1 MTNKKSKINW
11 LLTAMLLVAAMLM
24 PSVASAAIIPF
35 KPSIGDGSSSNPYQ
49 ISSAEH
55 LYWFAGLVNG
65 TLSGVTKNPAA
76 CAKLMDNIT
85 VNKSVLKSDGTI
97 NSSQVPLFTAWT
109 PIGYYNSS
117 TDNVI
122 YTGTFDGNGKI
133 ISGLYYEDDSKMYI
147 GLFGY
152 SSGTIKNVGVI
163 DTYFHCNSDL
173 GGICGYNLGTVS
185 LCYSKSYLYGKTY
198 NVGGVCGVNYINATI
213 TNCYHIGTIYD
224 WEPQVGGVCGYNY
237 GGNISYCYHIGNL
250 ENANKSNSGGVC
262 GKNTGTITKCYYD
275 KDKCSVGGINR
286 ADAAGQAEGKTTAQ
300 FSSGEMAM
308 VLQGSQSG
316 TVWGQTI
323 GSGSYPVI
331 GGAKV
336 NYGYPVNDCFRGYTN
351 LDVTATPNHASFSN
365 GFCSRCNG
373 YQMPKKVSSTH
384 HSDLN
389 ATHNG
394 YYAIENAGHFYWF
407 AALIDGKIEYMP
419 KDAAANAV
427 LTTNITV
434 NSNVLKSDGSLNT
447 DNSDSF
453 RVMPIIV
460 TNYSG
465 TFDGNGYTIGGLCIN
480 DINFKG
486 VYLFD
491 KITKN
496 GKIMNLGIVD
506 SYMKIGMSCGWFCG
520 RNEGLI
526 INCYNKSTVIANDDE
541 ALSAAFGICGE
552 NFGRIE
558 RCYNTGSISAYGSAA
573 GLCTNNYGVVVNCYN
588 TGDTQ
593 SELDWGYTSGLVCGN
608 APTGSIAN
616 CYCAGSK
623 IIGPNSLGSI
633 CSLNEGKIT
642 NCYYDKDKCSVGGI
656 GGSDV
661 AGQAE
666 GKTTAQFKSGE
677 VTYLLQGD
685 QSEAVWGQ
693 TIGTED
699 YPVLGGKK
707 VNYGYPKGS
716 CILGYTNLSI
726 ISAPYHTY
734 NNGFCVRCSGYQPAQ
749 SVSNTHHPELLSKY
763 ANYYAI
769 ENAGQLYWFAN
780 RVNEDK
786 KYDICAVLTSNITV
800 NSSVLQ
806 SDGTL
811 NSSKQS
817 TFKAWTPIGNS
828 QTNTYS
834 GTFDGNGKTISGLYL
849 NDASKDYVSLFGV
862 SYGTIKNVGVV
873 DTYFHG
879 KSYLGAICG
888 YNIGTVMSCFSK
900 SYIYGANINVGG
912 VCGANVNNLASI
924 TNCYHIGTIYDWEP
938 NVGGICG
945 YNFSGKISNCYHS
958 GNIEHANTSN
968 SGGVCGNN
976 TGTITNCYYDKT
988 ICTKAGINGADASG
1002 KAEGKTTVQ
1011 FSSGEVTCLLQ
1022 GSQSAAVWGQ
1032 TLGTDVYPII
1042 GGKKVYYGYSPSNC
1056 EDKKLYSNVALDD
1069 SPHHY
1074 VNGFCANC
1082 DVYQP
1087 AQKVSK
1093 SHYPELVYKNEGFYA
1108 IENAGQLYWFANH
1121 VNNDKNN
1128 YADAVL
1134 TADITV
1140 NKNVLNANGS
1150 LSSNNPNFRTWKSI
1164 GYTNGN
1170 DALTYYGIFD
1180 GNSHFISG
1188 LYSFQ
1193 SSIDNKGFVGHGYGT
1208 IKNLG
1213 IVDTYFYGHYNVG
1226 VICGYLEQGNITNCY
1241 AVGYAGGSNY
1251 LGGICGFYKEGS
1263 ITNNYYDNTICKLG
1277 GVNRKDVDGQAMG
1290 KAPDKFHN
1298 GEVAYLLAQGEDFPE
1313 WGQRLGVDYYPVA
1326 SEYKLVRAA
1335 LKSEDNTYWA
1345 TFSNRNND
1353 MTLSVPSG
1361 RTLKV
1366 YNATVK
1372 GGTLRLSERND
1383 CQVAVEEGVLLKT
1396 DGEYVNAKANEE
1408 YTLTPVAYASNN
1420 LVATPF
1426 EAETIIADA
1435 GYTLYRLTYN
1445 KVATKEALGFYLG
1458 LVKDSN
1464 GNVVSSDGSQLTA
1477 TPGKAYLKVSTA
1489 AATIPSMGAAAR
1501 GFAFPEE
1508 TTGIFDIVIEG
1519 DSFTNISSDA
1529 DGKLYNLNGQQVATP
1544 SKGVYVK
1551 RNKKVV
1557 IK

>member
-1 MTNKKSKINW
+1 MTNKKSKIHW

-65 TLSGVTKNPAA
+65 TLTGVAKNPAA
-76 CAKLMDNIT
+76 CAKLTANIT

-97 NSSQVPLFTAWT
+97 NSNQVPLFTAWT

-198 NVGGVCGVNYINATI
+198 NVGGVCGVNYTNATI

-447 DNSDSF
+447 DNSVSF
-453 RVMPIIV
+453 RVMPIIE

-480 DINFKG
+480 DTNFNNA
-486 VYLFD
+486 YLFT

-496 GKIMNLGIVD
+496 GKIKNLGIVD
-506 SYMKIGMSCGWFCG
+506 SYMKIGISCGWFCAI
-520 RNEGLI
+520 NEGLI
-526 INCYNKSTVIANDDE
+526 INCYNKSTVISNQAG
-541 ALSAAFGICGE
+541 AYSTAFGICGD

-558 RCYNTGSISAYGSAA
+558 RCYNTGLISGYSSAA
-573 GLCTNNYGVVVNCYN
+573 GVCINNCGVVVNCYN

-593 SELDWGYTSGLVCGN
+593 SELDWGYTSGLVCSN
-608 APTGSIAN
+608 AQAGSIAN

-642 NCYYDKDKCSVGGI
+642 NCYYDKDKCPVGGI

-666 GKTTAQFKSGE
+666 GKTTAQF
-677 VTYLLQGD
+677 
-685 QSEAVWGQ
+685 
-693 TIGTED
+693 
-699 YPVLGGKK
+699 
-707 VNYGYPKGS
+707 N
-716 CILGYTNLSI
+716 
-726 ISAPYHTY
+726 
-734 NNGFCVRCSGYQPAQ
+734 
-749 SVSNTHHPELLSKY
+749 
-763 ANYYAI
+763 
-769 ENAGQLYWFAN
+769 
-780 RVNEDK
+780 
-786 KYDICAVLTSNITV
+786 
-800 NSSVLQ
+800 
-806 SDGTL
+806 
-811 NSSKQS
+811 
-817 TFKAWTPIGNS
+817 
-828 QTNTYS
+828 
-834 GTFDGNGKTISGLYL
+834 
-849 NDASKDYVSLFGV
+849 
-862 SYGTIKNVGVV
+862 
-873 DTYFHG
+873 
-879 KSYLGAICG
+879 
-888 YNIGTVMSCFSK
+888 
-900 SYIYGANINVGG
+900 
-912 VCGANVNNLASI
+912 
-924 TNCYHIGTIYDWEP
+924 
-938 NVGGICG
+938 
-945 YNFSGKISNCYHS
+945 
-958 GNIEHANTSN
+958 
-968 SGGVCGNN
+968 
-976 TGTITNCYYDKT
+976 
-988 ICTKAGINGADASG
+988 
-1002 KAEGKTTVQ
+1002 
-1011 FSSGEVTCLLQ
+1011 
-1022 GSQSAAVWGQ
+1022 
-1032 TLGTDVYPII
+1032 
-1042 GGKKVYYGYSPSNC
+1042 PS
-1056 EDKKLYSNVALDD
+1056 
-1069 SPHHY
+1069 
-1074 VNGFCANC
+1074 
-1082 DVYQP
+1082 
-1087 AQKVSK
+1087 
-1093 SHYPELVYKNEGFYA
+1093 
-1108 IENAGQLYWFANH
+1108 
-1121 VNNDKNN
+1121 
-1128 YADAVL
+1128 
-1134 TADITV
+1134 
-1140 NKNVLNANGS
+1140 
-1150 LSSNNPNFRTWKSI
+1150 
-1164 GYTNGN
+1164 
-1170 DALTYYGIFD
+1170 
-1180 GNSHFISG
+1180 
-1188 LYSFQ
+1188 
-1193 SSIDNKGFVGHGYGT
+1193 
-1208 IKNLG
+1208 
-1213 IVDTYFYGHYNVG
+1213 
-1226 VICGYLEQGNITNCY
+1226 
-1241 AVGYAGGSNY
+1241 
-1251 LGGICGFYKEGS
+1251 
-1263 ITNNYYDNTICKLG
+1263 
-1277 GVNRKDVDGQAMG
+1277 
-1290 KAPDKFHN
+1290 
-1298 GEVAYLLAQGEDFPE
+1298 
-1313 WGQRLGVDYYPVA
+1313 
-1326 SEYKLVRAA
+1326 
-1335 LKSEDNTYWA
+1335 
-1345 TFSNRNND
+1345 
-1353 MTLSVPSG
+1353 
-1361 RTLKV
+1361 
-1366 YNATVK
+1366 
-1372 GGTLRLSERND
+1372 
-1383 CQVAVEEGVLLKT
+1383 
-1396 DGEYVNAKANEE
+1396 
-1408 YTLTPVAYASNN
+1408 
-1420 LVATPF
+1420 F
-1426 EAETIIADA
+1426 E
-1435 GYTLYRLTYN
+1435 
-1445 KVATKEALGFYLG
+1445 
-1458 LVKDSN
+1458 
-1464 GNVVSSDGSQLTA
+1464 
-1477 TPGKAYLKVSTA
+1477 
-1489 AATIPSMGAAAR
+1489 
-1501 GFAFPEE
+1501 
-1508 TTGIFDIVIEG
+1508 
-1519 DSFTNISSDA
+1519 
-1529 DGKLYNLNGQQVATP
+1529 
-1544 SKGVYVK
+1544 
-1551 RNKKVV
+1551 
-1557 IK
+1557 